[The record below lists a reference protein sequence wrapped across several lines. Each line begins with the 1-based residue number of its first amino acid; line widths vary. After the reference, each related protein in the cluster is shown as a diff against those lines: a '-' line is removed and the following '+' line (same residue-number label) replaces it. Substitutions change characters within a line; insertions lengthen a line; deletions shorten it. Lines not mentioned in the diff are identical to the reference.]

1 MDTPIASEG
10 QRLLRELPGSLG
22 VIAEALGASRQ
33 AVSTWR
39 RGDRLPGRKA
49 RKRICDV
56 YGIPVDAWARRPGT
70 APSGPTELDALAPLP
85 PIEPGTLSTLD
96 AVRRLV
102 ADIDHRLADPGLSE
116 AAWLKLTEA
125 KMKSL
130 AIQARL
136 ERDEEFLEDRIVHE
150 HPAWHRLRAAMLA
163 ALEPYPDAAR
173 AMAEAI
179 TEAGAA

>member
-1 MDTPIASEG
+1 MGSTARNGAQWAPRAGRPRSPPPS
-10 QRLLRELPGSLG
+10 RRSSPG
-22 VIAEALGASRQ
+22 
-33 AVSTWR
+33 
-39 RGDRLPGRKA
+39 P
-49 RKRICDV
+49 
-56 YGIPVDAWARRPGT
+56 
-70 APSGPTELDALAPLP
+70 
-85 PIEPGTLSTLD
+85 LSTLD

-102 ADIDHRLADPGLSE
+102 ADIDHRLADPDLSE